1 MYETTDS
8 DDDRTNY
15 ETTGDVIRAIL
26 SALDEGDAAE
36 VNVGHATHRVETGAD
51 VWDDEEQTE
60 VRLTNEEIPTWAG
73 IAPVDVE
80 DVQPVT
86 DDEDDDEDEDLWTEE
101 FAHSPASG
109 IHTPAHVPENLRDEL
124 ERVFSEIEELV
135 DGRRRTENAGT
146 VRFEFDREASEWTF
160 HSVEIRDYARRTA
173 YSNDDVQTRA
183 EQAIA
188 AVQSYEDDDVRADGG
203 DEDDEEDPFHPD
215 DLDAK
220 HVQPYGVRI
229 TTPDGEEFEFEVPET
244 FRGMNLNDLLE
255 LYRERVAMDGVDD
268 LEPGRWYAEQVEED
282 HGVNPDDEDGP
293 VVLPDG
299 GQILP
304 EDDDEGYPAD
314 PSRDETTVHGVQE
327 NTSGIVGLCVLY
339 SVHGLH
345 YRVRLRPVNPLDSET
360 FDRGDAW
367 TMFEWAEVET
377 PDEDAPSVSFEE
389 IHVVPAVVREVFPGP
404 VQVPDEPG
412 HVGGSR

>member
-86 DDEDDDEDEDLWTEE
+86 DDED
-101 FAHSPASG
+101 
-109 IHTPAHVPENLRDEL
+109 
-124 ERVFSEIEELV
+124 
-135 DGRRRTENAGT
+135 
-146 VRFEFDREASEWTF
+146 
-160 HSVEIRDYARRTA
+160 
-173 YSNDDVQTRA
+173 
-183 EQAIA
+183 
-188 AVQSYEDDDVRADGG
+188 
-203 DEDDEEDPFHPD
+203 
-215 DLDAK
+215 
-220 HVQPYGVRI
+220 
-229 TTPDGEEFEFEVPET
+229 
-244 FRGMNLNDLLE
+244 
-255 LYRERVAMDGVDD
+255 
-268 LEPGRWYAEQVEED
+268 
-282 HGVNPDDEDGP
+282 DDEDGP

-389 IHVVPAVVREVFPGP
+389 IHVVPAVVREVVPGP